1 MVQGKRSGLIF
12 GLVFGLLLP
21 ITISMPPV
29 TAQTTPKISL
39 KETGYS
45 LVVDGWNQN
54 KKGDYQGSIE
64 TWKKALDI
72 FRLRQ
77 DKLGQAS
84 TFIALGFGY
93 LDLSNFQLSLESY
106 KKAIELYRELDEQ
119 NNIAKVLG
127 YKARVHNRL
136 NQYKDSIVD
145 ETQAL
150 AIYDQIKNTKN
161 QAETLKKLASN
172 YEKLASNQFRLGLY
186 LEAIQYY
193 QRLLEIYQ
201 RLKGNSDIGSVAN
214 NLGIAYQATAD
225 YGKAIAYYELAA
237 SSYHDKKDSRNEA
250 RILLHGLGRIY
261 NYHLGQK
268 KRAYDYYQKA
278 INILIN
284 SDIST
289 QSEEAYNFTQVSFA
303 YNQMKDYAKSYEFN
317 QKSLLIF
324 QKIDDKYQQSI
335 VLRRLGSDLTSQRRY
350 DEAIDFYNQA
360 LEIARKIPGSQKGQS
375 LSSIAYVYQAKK
387 DEPQKAIDYY
397 KQAIASYQGLESQS
411 EQAYVFGQMGRVYNS
426 IMKYDEAIEA
436 FQQAAIRYGSIN
448 NQADEA
454 QYLGEIAKT
463 LSKQKRL
470 DQAISY
476 YKQVVNIYETIR
488 LSVSQLPRNEQEIY
502 NQTIAGN
509 YRNLANLLI
518 QKNCLSEAQQVLE
531 LLKIRELKE
540 LNPGQKSNSPT
551 RKISI
556 SATEK
561 QHIIP
566 EIANNIKVEPEQLTD
581 RLSPTNELNQ
591 SAQALLKPN
600 SALIYQLL
608 TEDKL
613 WIILITPDGKLQRFS
628 STQTKKQIET
638 LVQETRNQLEQCERS
653 ACDKN
658 DTQKL
663 NQTTQILYQQLFPN
677 NLQTTLQQS
686 NIKHL
691 TFALDGSLRNIPIA
705 ALHTGKQYLI
715 EQYTISSIIAAQLT
729 DSQDKIPTNPDK
741 SPILAVGTS
750 KSAKIEVPDFI
761 DRSLQDQ
768 FTGLTNIPVELNAI
782 IKSDRNP
789 NAFPGKQ
796 LLDSDFTL
804 ANIQTNLPNHSI
816 LHIASHGIFRPNFL
830 DYSYILLGNQQRWSI
845 SALDQNAQ
853 AFQNIHLITLSAC
866 QTGLGGRDKNGIEI
880 AGISHAFLS
889 KGAKAINAS
898 LWQIDDASTAML
910 MQQFYRNLT
919 QNQTKAQALQTAQL
933 HLLRTPRSQLETE
946 LSRSIITTARLKFDD
961 PPNPSNSSPKPRDY
975 THPYYWAAFT
985 LIGNSQ

>member
-1 MVQGKRSGLIF
+1 MVHGRRSGLIF

-21 ITISMPPV
+21 TTILMPHV
-29 TAQTTPKISL
+29 TAQTAPKISP
-39 KETGYS
+39 KETANS
-45 LVVDGWNQN
+45 LLVDGWKQN
-54 KKGDYQGSIE
+54 KKGDYRGAIE

-77 DKLGQAS
+77 DKSGQAR
-84 TFIALGFGY
+84 TLVALGFGY
-93 LDLSNFQLSLESY
+93 FNLPNFQLSLESY
-106 KKAIELYRELDEQ
+106 NKAIDLYQNLDDQ
-119 NNIAKVLG
+119 NNTAEVLG
-127 YKARVHNRL
+127 YRARVHNRL
-136 NQYKDSIVD
+136 NQYKDAIVD
-145 ETQAL
+145 ETKAL
-150 AIYDQIKNTKN
+150 AIYDQIKDPKN
-161 QAETLKKLASN
+161 QAKTLKGLASS
-172 YEKLASNQFRLGLY
+172 YLSLGLY

-193 QRLLEIYQ
+193 QQSLELY
-201 RLKGNSDIGSVAN
+201 RALKDNSDIASIAD
-214 NLGIAYQATAD
+214 NLGSIYFNIAD
-225 YGKAIAYYELAA
+225 YGKAINYYELAA
-237 SSYHDKKDSRNEA
+237 SSYHDKKDFANES

-261 NYHLGQK
+261 NHLGQK
-268 KRAYDYYQKA
+268 QRAFDYYQKT
-278 INILIN
+278 ISILIDL
-284 SDIST
+284 DIST
-289 QSEEAYNFTQVSFA
+289 QSEKAYNFTQVSFA
-303 YNQMKDYAKSYEFN
+303 YDRMKDYAKSYEFN
-317 QKSLLIF
+317 QKSLSIF
-324 QKIDDKYQQSI
+324 QKINDKYQQSI

-360 LEIARKIPGSQKGQS
+360 LEVDRKTPGSQKGRS
-375 LSSIAYVYQAKK
+375 LSSIAYIYQVKNN
-387 DEPQKAIDYY
+387 EPQKAIDYY
-397 KQAIASYQGLESQS
+397 KQAIASYQGSESQS
-411 EQAYVFGQMGRVYNS
+411 DQAYIFGQMGRVYNS
-426 IMKYDEAIEA
+426 MSKYDEAIEA
-436 FQQAAIRYGSIN
+436 FQQAAIRYGSIS

-476 YKQVVNIYETIR
+476 YKYAVNIYETIR
-488 LSVSQLPRNEQEIY
+488 LSVSQLPRSEQEIY

-518 QKNCLSEAQQVLE
+518 QQNRLSEAQQVLE

-540 LNPGQKSNSPT
+540 LNPDQKSDSPV

-556 SATEK
+556 SASEK
-561 QHIIP
+561 QYIIP
-566 EIANNIKVEPEQLTD
+566 ELANTIKVQPEQATD
-581 RLSPTNELNQ
+581 RLSPTNPLNQ
-591 SAQALLKPN
+591 SAQSLLKPN

-638 LVQETRNQLEQCERS
+638 LVQDIRNQLEQCERS
-653 ACDKN
+653 TCDKD

-663 NQTTQILYQQLFPN
+663 NQTIQILYQQLFPN
-677 NLQTTLQQS
+677 DLQTTLQQS
-686 NIKHL
+686 NIRHL

-705 ALHTGKQYLI
+705 ALYTGKQYLI
-715 EQYTISSIIAAQLT
+715 EQYTISSIISAQLT
-729 DSQDKIPTNPDK
+729 DSQDRIPANPTQ
-741 SPILAVGTS
+741 SSILAVGTS

-761 DRSLQDQ
+761 DRSLQDR
-768 FTGLTNIPVELNAI
+768 FTGLTNIPIELDAI
-782 IKSDRNP
+782 VKSDRNP

-796 LLDSDFTL
+796 LLDNDFTL

-845 SALDQNAQ
+845 SALDQNSQ

-866 QTGLGGRDKNGIEI
+866 QTGLGGRDKSGIEI
-880 AGISHAFLS
+880 AGMSHAFLS

-933 HLLRTPRSQLETE
+933 YLLRTPRSQLETE
-946 LSRSIITTARLKFDD
+946 LSRSIANARLRFDD
-961 PPNPSNSSPKPRDY
+961 LPNKSNSPPKPRDY